1 MTALPPTDPEWQR
14 IWFSARQHG
23 WNSLAIVPSHSG
35 IDVLAIAKALAAT
48 GRAHGERPVG
58 VINATG
64 VQLENVQQVIATLG
78 ALPDRGESAL
88 VPVDPI
94 DENPSAVAIVQAA
107 SAALLVVRLGESRLG
122 PANLTL
128 EMIGRN
134 RFLGSV
140 ILDDASRPLFSS
152 SRG

>member
-1 MTALPPTDPEWQR
+1 MTSVSTTDPEWQR
-14 IWFSARQHG
+14 IWFAARQHG
-23 WNSLAIVPSHSG
+23 WNSLALVPSHSG

-94 DENPSAVAIVQAA
+94 DVNPSAVAIVQAA
-107 SAALLVVRLGESRLG
+107 SAALLVVRLGESLLS
-122 PANLTL
+122 PTQAALDL
-128 EMIGRN
+128 VGRN
-134 RFLGSV
+134 RFLGSIV
-140 ILDDASRPLFSS
+140 LDEASRPVRS
-152 SRG
+152 